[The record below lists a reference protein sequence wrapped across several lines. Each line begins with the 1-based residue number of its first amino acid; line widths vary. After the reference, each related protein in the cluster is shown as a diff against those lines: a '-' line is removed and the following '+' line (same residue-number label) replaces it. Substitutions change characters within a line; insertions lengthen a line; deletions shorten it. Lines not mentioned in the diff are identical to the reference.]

1 VGDDVEREQPSDDG
15 YWRRVRR
22 ALAERRGPVQA
33 AIDILAWAVALPAAM
48 FLRYEFAAPSEW
60 GPFSF
65 GEVVFGIA
73 LVGAIQVVVGATGG
87 LYRGR
92 WRFGSFDE
100 VAHLVGSVFIATVA
114 FSLLN
119 RFGADRLGG
128 RLVPHS
134 VTIVA
139 GVLALLAMAG
149 ARYLFRLH
157 LERRLR
163 PDAEATEKVL
173 VFGAGEGGIQLVT
186 SMLRNPASPYLPV
199 GLLDDNPLK
208 GNLEVMGIPVVG
220 TRDHISVAADR
231 TGASTLVIAIPSA
244 GSELL
249 RELSQLA
256 LESDLDVRVLPA
268 LSEML
273 GGAIGLSDLRPITVA
288 DLLGRH
294 EIQTDLDSI
303 SHYLTGRRVLVTGAG
318 GSIGSELC
326 YQISR
331 FAPASLVMLDRDE
344 SALHG
349 VQLRLHGRATLDD
362 RSLVVCDIRDPDR
375 LSEMFA
381 EHQPEVVFHAAALK
395 HLPLLEMHPV
405 EAVKTNVYG
414 TLNLLRLSVRHGVE
428 RFVNISTDKAA
439 DPTSVLGYSKRLAER
454 LTSGFAQGTSGTYLS
469 VRFGNVLGSRGSV
482 LTAFHAQVEAGGPIT
497 VTDPE
502 VTRYFMTVEEA
513 VQLVVQAGAVGQS
526 GEALV
531 LDMGSPV
538 RIEDVARRYAA
549 QSDRRIEIVYTG
561 LRPGEKLHEVLFGSG
576 EIDRRPAHPLVSH
589 VNVPALDADTVL
601 SLSSCFEDDDRL
613 VAELRRL
620 TTPATGQSANAVP

>member
-1 VGDDVEREQPSDDG
+1 VEDDVEREHTPDDG
-15 YWRRVRR
+15 LWRTVRR

-33 AIDILAWAVALPAAM
+33 AIDMLAWAIALPAAM
-48 FLRYEFAAPSEW
+48 FLRYEFAGPSEW
-60 GPFSF
+60 GPFTP
-65 GEVVFGIA
+65 GEVALAILIAGLMQVF
-73 LVGAIQVVVGATGG
+73 VGSAGG

-100 VAHLVGSVFIATVA
+100 VAHLVGSVFITTVA
-114 FSLLN
+114 FSIFN
-119 RFGADRLGG
+119 RFVAKELGG

-139 GVLALLAMAG
+139 GVLALLAMA
-149 ARYLFRLH
+149 AVRYLFRLQ
-157 LERRLR
+157 LERKLR
-163 PDAEATEKVL
+163 PDGDAAEKVL

-186 SMLRNPASPYLPV
+186 SMLRNPASPYVPI

-208 GNLEVMGIPVVG
+208 GNLEIMGIPVLG
-220 TRDHISVAADR
+220 TREQIADAAER
-231 TGASTLVIAIPSA
+231 TGASILVIAIPSA
-244 GSELL
+244 SSELL
-249 RELSQLA
+249 RDLSQLA
-256 LESDLDVRVLPA
+256 LEADLDVRVLPA

-273 GGAIGLSDLRPITVA
+273 GGQIAVNDLRPITVE

-362 RSLVVCDIRDPDR
+362 RSLVVCDIRDPER
-375 LSEMFA
+375 LAEMFV
-381 EHQPEVVFHAAALK
+381 EHRPEVVFHAAALK

-414 TLNLLRLSVRHGVE
+414 TLNLLRLSVDHGVE

-454 LTSGFAQGTSGTYLS
+454 LTSGFARGTRGTYLS

-502 VTRYFMTVEEA
+502 VTRYFMTTEEA
-513 VQLVVQAGAVGQS
+513 VQLVVQAGAVGKS

-538 RIEDVARRYAA
+538 QIDDVARRYAA
-549 QSDRRIEIVYTG
+549 QSERPIEIVYTG
-561 LRPGEKLHEVLFGSG
+561 LRPGEKLHEVLFGAG

-589 VNVPALDADTVL
+589 VNVPALDADAVL
-601 SLSSCFEDDDRL
+601 ALTTSFRDDRQL
-613 VAELRRL
+613 IEELRRL
-620 TTPATGQSANAVP
+620 ATPATGQSANALP